1 MVQRA
6 ILKTIGPH
14 VKLIGLNNPALVEL
28 VKKCPT
34 GAEMLIVR
42 ILHILTED
50 LLADSAIESKRSM
63 PGNLISEVM
72 ELYDR
77 RGRTDVRWL
86 IPVIA
91 FMKYEEIMS
100 ILPEII
106 CLQDNHFRDA
116 VYTGVLLGFC
126 VFGRFW
132 LNKVVFRSKMSF

>member
-1 MVQRA
+1 
-6 ILKTIGPH
+6 
-14 VKLIGLNNPALVEL
+14 
-28 VKKCPT
+28 
-34 GAEMLIVR
+34 
-42 ILHILTED
+42 
-50 LLADSAIESKRSM
+50 
-63 PGNLISEVM
+63 LISEVM

-126 VFGRFW
+126 VFGGIFVGKGGFRSFLGHFFGRFW
-132 LNKVVFRSKMSF
+132 VKKSHFK